1 MKQPRLSYLSPTIE
15 AFLQR
20 SLSPLDYKSLQVQI
34 ESEAVLALPARL
46 ERRSVAR
53 QRKYL
58 KQQQTERRRA
68 RARSAAF
75 TRKIVAEVKRRQT

>member
-1 MKQPRLSYLSPTIE
+1 MITRLSPRVEALLQRLLSPV
-15 AFLQR
+15 
-20 SLSPLDYKSLQVQI
+20 DYSALRAQI
-34 ESEAVLALPARL
+34 SGEELEALPGKW
-46 ERRSVAR
+46 ERRSVAYL
-53 QRKYL
+53 RKQL